1 MLNSRLF
8 FVEEINN
15 PVKKNR
21 ALNSINYFDII
32 IFSESKKVSVKFN
45 VNFRETL
52 DLARKT
58 SKVIRHK

>member
-21 ALNSINYFDII
+21 ALNSINFFDII
-32 IFSESKKVSVKFN
+32 IFLESKKVSVKFN